1 MNHSLS
7 IENELINSILELPNA
22 PLLLEKVTAAL
33 DVEKE
38 KRTAFYNE
46 ITEQV
51 KAEFIN
57 GEIIVHSPVIKLHND
72 ISSNA
77 HRLIDAYVFEKDLG
91 FVGVE
96 KILIQLTRNDYEPD
110 VCFFD
115 KNKAKQFKDNQ
126 KFFPAPD
133 LIVEVLSKST
143 ERRDRGIKFKDYE
156 AHGVT
161 EYWMIDPKSKTI
173 EQYILKN
180 KQYELITKSNSG
192 DIFSQ
197 AIKGLDFSVAALF
210 SRKENYALVKRIL
223 GKNR

>member
-1 MNHSLS
+1 
-7 IENELINSILELPNA
+7 
-22 PLLLEKVTAAL
+22 
-33 DVEKE
+33 
-38 KRTAFYNE
+38 E
-46 ITEQV
+46 ITEQI

-77 HRLIDAYVFEKDLG
+77 HRLIDAYVFERDLG
-91 FVGVE
+91 FVGIE

-115 KNKAKQFKDNQ
+115 KQKTNQFKDNQ

-143 ERRDRGIKFKDYE
+143 EKRDRGIKFKDYE

-161 EYWMIDPKSKTI
+161 EYWIIDPKNKTI
-173 EQYILKN
+173 KQYVLKKN
-180 KQYELITKSNSG
+180 KYELVTKSTSEKV
-192 DIFSQ
+192 FSK
-197 AIKGLDFSVAALF
+197 ALTGLDFSVAALF
-210 SRKENYALVKRIL
+210 SRKENYAAVKAIL
-223 GKNR
+223 KGK